1 MITSLKGEGSETTG
15 RPGRRAESANSL
27 EDIMK
32 RYVSTL
38 LAGAIL
44 LIATAVAAT
53 PISFSFALNSA
64 QENNPGDTSTATG
77 FATVSVDVLLNLLT
91 VDVTFSGLTSG
102 TTASHIHCCAPFGTA
117 AGVAT
122 TTPTFAG
129 FPLGV
134 TSGTFHTVLDMTLA
148 SSYNPAFITANGGT
162 VASAESVLFA
172 GILAGRSYLNIH
184 TGQFPGG
191 EIRGQIVPEPATL
204 ALVFGGFAAAGFALR
219 RRALS

>member
-1 MITSLKGEGSETTG
+1 
-15 RPGRRAESANSL
+15 
-27 EDIMK
+27 MK

-53 PISFSFALNSA
+53 PISFSFGLNSA
-64 QENNPGDTSTATG
+64 QENNPLDTSTATG
-77 FATVSVDVLLNLLT
+77 FATVSVDVPLNLLT

-162 VASAESVLFA
+162 VASAEPVLFA

-184 TGQFPGG
+184 TMQFPGG
-191 EIRGQIVPEPATL
+191 EIRGQIVVPEPATL
-204 ALVFGGFAAAGFALR
+204 ALILGGLAAAGFVRR
-219 RRALS
+219 RRAWS